1 MHKVR
6 GTEEHDKTL
15 SVLSGDWDASQGSKG
30 EEQTKATEAG
40 RGKKGPLDARNP
52 GAGMDLGSCQRR
64 KKGGETDEGRKP
76 QARARNYVWP
86 PRKVGNSR
94 QAVQSGRWGRCPGG

>member
-52 GAGMDLGSCQRR
+52 GAGMDLGSCQGR
-64 KKGGETDEGRKP
+64 KKGEKQTRDGSHRLAQGTTCGLPER
-76 QARARNYVWP
+76 
-86 PRKVGNSR
+86 
-94 QAVQSGRWGRCPGG
+94 